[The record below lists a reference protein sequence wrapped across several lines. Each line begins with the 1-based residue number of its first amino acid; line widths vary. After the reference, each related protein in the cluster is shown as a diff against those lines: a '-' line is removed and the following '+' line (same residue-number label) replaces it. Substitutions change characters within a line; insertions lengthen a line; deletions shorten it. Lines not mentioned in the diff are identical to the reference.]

1 VLDAVILAGGNSS
14 RFGSNKMLFAI
25 DGMPMAARVASNLCE
40 LGQVLLIGAS
50 TEVANSVS
58 IDTYI
63 GPREGQGPLGALV
76 DAMYNCKHN
85 FLLVSP
91 CDTPFFE
98 KQDFAR
104 LVEALTSDFDVAVA
118 HDVRNHWLLS
128 CWNVSS
134 SVKHLDDQFSGGER
148 AIHRAVVGL
157 RVVEVQFSENKT
169 RNINTPKDLSNERKQ
184 GFQ

>member
-14 RFGSNKMLFAI
+14 RFGSNKMLHPI
-25 DGMPMAARVASNLCE
+25 NGMPMVVKIANNLFE
-40 LGQVLLIGAS
+40 LGNVLLIGAS
-50 TEVANSVS
+50 TDVANSVS

-76 DAMYNCKHN
+76 DAMYNSKHD

-98 KQDFAR
+98 KQDFSR
-104 LVEALTSDFDVAVA
+104 LIDALTPDFDAAVA

-134 SVKHLDDQFSGGER
+134 SVKHLDDEFSDGER
-148 AIHRAVVGL
+148 AIHRAVDGL
-157 RVVEVQFSENKT
+157 RVVEVQFSEDKT
-169 RNINTPKDLSNERKQ
+169 RNINTPLDLSNEREQ
-184 GFQ
+184 GLQ

>member
-1 VLDAVILAGGNSS
+1 MLDAVILAGGNSS

-25 DGMPMAARVASNLCE
+25 DGIPMAAQVAGNLCE
-40 LGQVLLIGAS
+40 LGSVLLIGANS
-50 TEVANSVS
+50 DVANSVS

-63 GPREGQGPLGALV
+63 GPREGQGPLGALL
-76 DAMYNCKHN
+76 DALHNSKHN
-85 FLLVSP
+85 VLLVSP

-98 KQDFAR
+98 KQDFSR

-128 CWNVSS
+128 CWNISS
-134 SVKHLDDQFSGGER
+134 SVKHLDDKFRGGER

-157 RVVEVQFSENKT
+157 RVVEVQFSETQT
-169 RNINTPKDLSNERKQ
+169 RNINTPKDLPDSRKQ
-184 GFQ
+184 RNQ